1 MFFYKCFCVCFLCF
15 KIIPTTFFELQ
26 TLKTFSFCFIYCFY
40 INSLQTVLFYT
51 FFTVC
56 SIFFRSSYKVLL
68 SHAIGNL
75 LRQNSLR
82 IRKSTLYFFLTC
94 LERAHSRLNTRASRT
109 AISTP
114 FNVFQY
120 SFLSFLR
127 TSVIHTIP
135 YHVFAPISYCLRYIV
150 FSDIYLSKNACCQT
164 TNLLIIS

>member
-1 MFFYKCFCVCFLCF
+1 MNYKLWRLSHFVLYIVSILILY
-15 KIIPTTFFELQ
+15 KL
-26 TLKTFSFCFIYCFY
+26 FCFI
-40 INSLQTVLFYT
+40 QTVLFYNC
-51 FFTVC
+51 FVFTVC
-56 SIFFRSSYKVLL
+56 SVFFRSSYKVLL

-120 SFLSFLR
+120 SYPSSVPPLSIQFRITYLLRSHIVLDISFFL
-127 TSVIHTIP
+127 T
-135 YHVFAPISYCLRYIV
+135 YISLKMRV
-150 FSDIYLSKNACCQT
+150 ARQQT
-164 TNLLIIS
+164 C